1 MSLAVDLETLG
12 KLSTTLHGLAQE
24 VAGIKPKDAP
34 DPNAKG
40 AKLRSETGASSITQ
54 ELVYGALVATAKQRL
69 DETGT
74 VMTECATQFKN
85 MDDSNYDAFVK
96 AYNGGTGD
104 WTVESGK

>member
-1 MSLAVDLETLG
+1 MSLAVDLEVLS
-12 KLSTTLHGLAQE
+12 KLATTLHGFAQE
-24 VAGIKPKDAP
+24 VAGIKPKDVP
-34 DPNAKG
+34 DPKG
-40 AKLRSETGASSITQ
+40 LQLQSATGASKITD

-74 VMTECATQFKN
+74 VMTECATEFKN
-85 MDDSNYDAFVK
+85 MDDSNYDKFVQ

>member
-12 KLSTTLHGLAQE
+12 KLATTLHGLAQE

-34 DPNAKG
+34 DPNAQGPKLQSEIG
-40 AKLRSETGASSITQ
+40 AGSITD

-85 MDDSNYDAFVK
+85 MDDSNYDKFVQ
-96 AYNGGTGD
+96 AYNGATGD
-104 WTVESGK
+104 WTVEPGN